1 MISKQKLLCDMD
13 FDKDESASRELF
25 DPSSRD
31 FVSISC
37 LKLPP
42 FQAIDMFIQMR
53 NRIGLA
59 ILIKAQL
66 D

>member
-1 MISKQKLLCDMD
+1 MD